1 MFIYNV
7 ELYLWFTIDEPWWTN
22 IAPSFLR
29 LARLTPLWT
38 AYSESLLNSVL
49 RNLCLRASANPK
61 KMIPVLGIELAT
73 LYKAFEIPR
82 QNLDTL
88 LVPKSSKF
96 DAFHVKLFQWVTLV
110 VFTKYDP
117 WYMMWAET
125 SVEAHLP
132 SQLGRPGPPKI
143 SQPQVNMVTYL
154 MLTRSTHTHHGSTIM
169 QEEPSMWQGIWKYL
183 AKSRR
188 MGLKWAPS
196 AWGFKTGKNG
206 VRRPQGLAGWA
217 SNQQKWWCSK
227 YQDGG
232 N

>member
-110 VFTKYDP
+110 VFYQIRSLIHDVSWDICGSASAQP
-117 WYMMWAET
+117 AGP
-125 SVEAHLP
+125 A
-132 SQLGRPGPPKI
+132 RPPPKYRSPRWI
-143 SQPQVNMVTYL
+143 WW
-154 MLTRSTHTHHGSTIM
+154 LTWCWR
-169 QEEPSMWQGIWKYL
+169 E
-183 AKSRR
+183 
-188 MGLKWAPS
+188 APILTM
-196 AWGFKTGKNG
+196 A
-206 VRRPQGLAGWA
+206 VP
-217 SNQQKWWCSK
+217 
-227 YQDGG
+227 
-232 N
+232 